1 MDREGILFIA
11 KLNNVARKGTMPKLV
26 LVPCCSAYYRKRTVG
41 YNRLYA
47 AMGANKEISLLVR
60 CFNTEVPD
68 YSEQLYVVFEKP
80 LELSNNG
87 EAEIIH
93 IGDNNRRYEQFR
105 VTAIQEI
112 VEEGAIDLTLSKIEN
127 YYDVD
132 FGEEFPSYENGH
144 SNGGPEIR

>member
-11 KLNNVARKGTMPKLV
+11 KLNNVAPKGTMPRLV
-26 LVPCCSAYYRKRTVG
+26 LVPCCRAYYRKRTVG

-68 YSEQLYVVFEKP
+68 YNEQLYVFFRKEVPASGADSLDDEF
-80 LELSNNG
+80 
-87 EAEIIH
+87 
-93 IGDNNRRYEQFR
+93 EQFR

-112 VEEGAIDLTLSKIEN
+112 VEEGAIDLTLSRIEN
-127 YYDVD
+127 YYDVN
-132 FGEEFPSYENGH
+132 FGAEDAPEQGH
-144 SNGGPEIR
+144 GHGGGR